1 MQVWSA
7 TPGRSLVRVYFPF
20 GFCILRFEES
30 NFHLGWGSKTP
41 FDLRCFL
48 SKQAVVAV
56 ADELKTENFH
66 DIERI
71 NKRRDNV
78 LRLWNYLLELLK
90 SRRERM
96 ELSLALQHTFQVSPP
111 QSSRCCIFS
120 IVVRVKS
127 SVPLKLQKLYAR
139 LCPGQ

>member
-1 MQVWSA
+1 M
-7 TPGRSLVRVYFPF
+7 
-20 GFCILRFEES
+20 EES
-30 NFHLGWGSKTP
+30 NFHLGWGSKTH
-41 FDLRCFL
+41 FDSRYFL

-96 ELSLALQHTFQVSPP
+96 ELSLALQHTFQVSHPP
-111 QSSRCCIFS
+111 NHHDVFF
-120 IVVRVKS
+120 
-127 SVPLKLQKLYAR
+127 P
-139 LCPGQ
+139 